1 MQNIA
6 LTNNRSYFY
15 SFPMMRTPSRWQE
28 SAQAF
33 SLVELLAVMVVGGM
47 VMGLTV
53 PALQGAL
60 EKGKQSKDLSNLCQ
74 IGQGVL
80 LFTGDNNGCLPPSS
94 CKAETSEELEMT
106 WIYSLRTYLG
116 QNYDDLR
123 LSPSDPFQETRRKF
137 KNTSY
142 VINDEVDEPGS
153 LCRAQRIQSPSRRVL
168 IFLASDS
175 KNPRG
180 QEDHIHGL
188 YLRNWKGLLGE
199 IKPDAYRGKK
209 TDRTAGSSPYLFT
222 DGHVEMVSANRIKQ
236 LADAGTNIA
245 KQAF

>member
-1 MQNIA
+1 MNLSTSIR
-6 LTNNRSYFY
+6 RS
-15 SFPMMRTPSRWQE
+15 SG
-28 SAQAF
+28 AF
-33 SLVELLAVMVVGGM
+33 SLVELLVGVVIGGM
-47 VMGLTV
+47 VMGLAV
-53 PALQGAL
+53 PAVQGAL

-94 CKAETSEELEMT
+94 CKAETQEDLEVT

-123 LSPSDPFQETRRKF
+123 LSPSDPFRETRRKF

-142 VINDEVDEPGS
+142 LINDEVDEGGS
-153 LCRAQRIQSPSRRVL
+153 LCRSQRIENSSRRVL
-168 IFLASDS
+168 LFLASDS

-180 QEDHIHGL
+180 QEDHIHGA
-188 YLRNWKGLLGE
+188 YLRSWSRLLGE

-209 TDRTAGSSPYLFT
+209 ADRRAGSSPYLFT
-222 DGHVEMVSANRIKQ
+222 DGHVEMVSADRIKQ